1 MYLKYSSVNTCKCI
15 WGGSPAHIRKKC
27 VFGTVDLNVSMCVSM
42 CVHECV
48 RVGVR
53 VCECAVYLR
62 ELRAILYS
70 VITFLSVVAFCQVF
84 T

>member
-1 MYLKYSSVNTCKCI
+1 M
-15 WGGSPAHIRKKC
+15 RKKC
-27 VFGTVDLNVSMCVSM
+27 VFATVDLNVSMCMSM
-42 CVHECV
+42 CVHACV
-48 RVGVR
+48 RVG